1 MAKHS
6 GAQLDL
12 SAFTSPEV
20 FHDLSLLLFLSP
32 PPFHSSLPP
41 SLSLFLLPLIFSYVF
56 LTQELMSLGLDRLKS
71 ALMALGLKC
80 GGLVVIT

>member
-20 FHDLSLLLFLSP
+20 YHDLSLL
-32 PPFHSSLPP
+32 PFILPTLP
-41 SLSLFLLPLIFSYVF
+41 LSLSLFLLPFIFSYVIIF
-56 LTQELMSLGLDRLKS
+56 LSQELMSLGLDRLKS

-80 GGLVVIT
+80 GGLVVIA